1 MKKLYHTGI
10 FMILCIA
17 AVSCKKEEKV
27 EIVTLSKAGEE
38 FYFGEKVKV
47 WAGTQGGNN
56 TTVSYKWTATGGTFD
71 GWRTQN
77 LFENLWIAP
86 AKAGEYTVTAKA
98 DLGGNTSER
107 STTMRVT
114 KYFFDEFQSRFTF
127 DGNGWSTSDVVD
139 APVKVINTD
148 PLKSTI
154 EITANTVNKTAIIK
168 RDLNLAE
175 LKIPFSLSTRLGWKS
190 FFRADQP
197 IIVSIFFQQPRT
209 HTEYPFMRE
218 IRWEYWPTVDP
229 ATKDNFQLRYETFTP
244 SSGISKFSVAGAA
257 LPAPQT
263 LINPIKGRNP
273 IFRSGDGVEK
283 TLAFA
288 IDANNIFTAYV
299 DGNLWVTSDGIKKW
313 LDYCKANYP
322 GFEDPLGLRF
332 QIAYPGKANTS
343 EKGTLGVINSL
354 YINNDGTIVK

>member
-10 FMILCIA
+10 FMILCIV

-86 AKAGEYTVTAKA
+86 VKAGEYTVTAKA
-98 DLGGNTSER
+98 DLDGKTSER

-139 APVKVINTD
+139 APVKVINAD

-244 SSGISKFSVAGAA
+244 SSGISKFSVAGAV

-322 GFEDPLGLRF
+322 GFEDPVGLRF
-332 QIAYPGKANTS
+332 QIAYPGKANTT